1 MTFSRTTRTVRRLL
15 VGLLAALVGAVAA
28 LAVGSLPAAAHDV
41 MLESNPDDGAVLDTA
56 PDEISFTFDQPLRN
70 FEPVVNVFGPNG
82 NSFIDS
88 EPRIL
93 GKTVAADFV
102 AGPAG
107 EYRAVFRIVSSD
119 GHPIAGQI
127 IFSLTDAAAG
137 DVLGTPV
144 DDADISDD
152 SADDVTADESGSD
165 KTLWIIGTILL
176 VIMVG
181 ISAVYTFRPKNKQR
195 KPHRHSHGSSDN

>member
-82 NSFIDS
+82 N
-88 EPRIL
+88 
-93 GKTVAADFV
+93 
-102 AGPAG
+102 
-107 EYRAVFRIVSSD
+107 
-119 GHPIAGQI
+119 
-127 IFSLTDAAAG
+127 
-137 DVLGTPV
+137 
-144 DDADISDD
+144 
-152 SADDVTADESGSD
+152 
-165 KTLWIIGTILL
+165 
-176 VIMVG
+176 
-181 ISAVYTFRPKNKQR
+181 
-195 KPHRHSHGSSDN
+195 